1 MSTPRTISFHSLVFQ
16 DDTTTSLADG
26 LQTSVNGLEHSRPIK
41 RPSPTPLSGVGKI
54 LTFKSPYE
62 DIEELLREFYAEERD
77 SPLSSLVCAWVVA
90 QLVSERCLGP
100 TPR

>member
-1 MSTPRTISFHSLVFQ
+1 
-16 DDTTTSLADG
+16 
-26 LQTSVNGLEHSRPIK
+26 
-41 RPSPTPLSGVGKI
+41 VGKI